1 MFSHLWINIF
11 HLACLVWECSRILEF
26 LGFLSKDYTDF
37 LCLLCIEKVS
47 SHQMGS
53 YLESDPLSVYP
64 HVLNN
69 RTLV

>member
-1 MFSHLWINIF
+1 MLSVGVFKNLGIS
-11 HLACLVWECSRILEF
+11 
-26 LGFLSKDYTDF
+26 GFLSKEYPDF

-69 RTLV
+69 RTLVLFCFVFRTLV